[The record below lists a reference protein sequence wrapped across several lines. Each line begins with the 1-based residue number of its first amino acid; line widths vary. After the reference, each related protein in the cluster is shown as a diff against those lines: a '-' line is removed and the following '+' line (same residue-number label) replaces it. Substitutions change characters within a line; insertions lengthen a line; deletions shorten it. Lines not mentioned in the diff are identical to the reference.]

1 MAVRI
6 KISYTNNEE
15 LEQIRKLLSPF
26 LKHYKL
32 AKNKEGQYKKA
43 YMWN

>member
-6 KISYTNNEE
+6 KISYTNREE
-15 LEQIRKLLSPF
+15 LEQIRKLLSPI
-26 LKHYKL
+26 LKYCKL